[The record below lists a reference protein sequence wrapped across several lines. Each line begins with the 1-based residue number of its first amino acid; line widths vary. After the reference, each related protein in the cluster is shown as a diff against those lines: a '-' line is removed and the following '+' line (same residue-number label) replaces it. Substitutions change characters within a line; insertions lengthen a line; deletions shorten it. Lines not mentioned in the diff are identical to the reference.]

1 MLREIVEQTQYER
14 IRQPRKRKA
23 VELIR
28 SLVDAV
34 PELGDVAT
42 FMKSDRRAQDAV
54 FTLHAMSFRP
64 RLIAEFVQR
73 ERFNDRVVL
82 DILAA
87 SVTQK
92 LLNILWSAK

>member
-1 MLREIVEQTQYER
+1 MN
-14 IRQPRKRKA
+14 RKA
-23 VELIR
+23 RQSEFAAGSQQL
-28 SLVDAV
+28 AV
-34 PELGDVAT
+34 PELGDAAT

-64 RLIAEFVQR
+64 HLIAEFVQR

-87 SVTQK
+87 PVTQK